1 MRTALLA
8 ALLTLAIPPVATAQV
23 ERYEVGR
30 RMKAFEAAWETTTD
44 AARKKRALAIV
55 SDATT
60 QFLTFRLGD
69 AARTLDEARF
79 ALMSDDPPA
88 AGERWLRSLC
98 AVPEKRLVDSAA
110 KELTVEVRQFYPVK
124 GGPPDGAKVTLCI
137 GTPLLGKPVK
147 VPLEKLPVTVAVPFP
162 ELGWKGDQYL
172 WMEARF
178 DGKRFPTSL
187 VGVSAFRDLAGCVK
201 SQDAVDSLLRHDD
214 LSKHPAGIELATIR
228 SRAKLLRN
236 LAGGECPE
244 NDVRIRDLTEEAG
257 WIGLT
262 GLFGGLYFAN
272 RPGDHSITVPTAKDK
287 STPCRVFVPKGL
299 DPKKP
304 VPVVVALHGMGGS
317 ENLFFEGYG
326 AGCVVKACEKRGWI
340 CVSPRGGLGFLSG
353 PPPVTDIVAK
363 LGERYPI
370 DPKRVFVVGHSMGAA
385 QAVELAQ
392 EHPGHFA
399 AVAALGG
406 GGRVRKPEAFAL
418 LPVFVGV
425 GEKDFA
431 NRGAKASRDA
441 IAKASGEKLTFKEYP
456 DVEHMVIVRAAVDD
470 VFAAFDAAA
479 K

>member
-1 MRTALLA
+1 MRTAVLTSLA
-8 ALLTLAIPPVATAQV
+8 LIALPGFASAQV

-30 RMKAFEAAWETTTD
+30 RMKAFEAAWEATTD

-69 AARTLDEARF
+69 AARTLDRATT
-79 ALMSDDPPA
+79 ALRTPDAASDEDSFVDSLAVVPA
-88 AGERWLRSLC
+88 A
-98 AVPEKRLVDSAA
+98 RLVDATQKSVGV
-110 KELTVEVRQFYPVK
+110 TVKRFYPTTTDVPK
-124 GGPPDGAKVTLCI
+124 SFRVRATL
-137 GTPLLGKPVK
+137 GNAVAAEPK
-147 VPLEKLPVTVAVPFP
+147 KLPATFEVGVEPVDGEETAINSRLGVQLAVDARTMLREVTVTRVARLA
-162 ELGWKGDQYL
+162 ERLAALKKAG
-172 WMEARF
+172 EAT
-178 DGKRFPTSL
+178 GEPT
-187 VGVSAFRDLAGCVK
+187 
-201 SQDAVDSLLRHDD
+201 
-214 LSKHPAGIELATIR
+214 IERATLATR
-228 SRAKLLRN
+228 AEVLQALADGQHFETDFPAAKLLTEAEAIVA
-236 LAGGECPE
+236 AGPKP
-244 NDVRIRDLTEEAG
+244 
-257 WIGLT
+257 
-262 GLFGGLYFAN
+262 YFTAE
-272 RPGDHSITVPTAKDK
+272 RPGQFWLTVPTGKTAT
-287 STPCRVFVPKGL
+287 TPCRILVPKGL

-340 CVSPRGGLGFLSG
+340 CVSPRGGLGFLGG
-353 PPPVTDIVAK
+353 PPPVTDLVAK

-370 DPKRVFVVGHSMGAA
+370 NAKRVFVVGHSMGAA

-392 EHPGHFA
+392 EHPGKFA

-406 GGRVRKPEAFAL
+406 GGKVRKPEAFAQ

-431 NRGAKASRDA
+431 NRGAKATRDA

-470 VFAAFDAAA
+470 VFAGFDAAA

>member
-1 MRTALLA
+1 MRTATLAVLTLLA
-8 ALLTLAIPPVATAQV
+8 WPSDAPAQV

-55 SDATT
+55 ADATT

-79 ALMSDDPPA
+79 ALQSDDPSSD
-88 AGERWLRSLC
+88 EVRWLLSLC

-110 KELTVEVRQFYPVK
+110 KELRVEVRQFYPVK

-137 GTPLLGKPVK
+137 GTPVLGKPVK
-147 VPLEKLPVTVAVPFP
+147 VPLGKLPANVAVPYP
-162 ELGWKGDQYL
+162 QLGWRGDQYL
-172 WMEARF
+172 WMEATI
-178 DGKRFPTSL
+178 DGKRIRTSL
-187 VGVSAFRDLAGCVK
+187 VGVSAFRDLADSLK
-201 SQDAVDSLLRHDD
+201 SQDAVDSLLRIDD
-214 LSKHPAGIELATIR
+214 LSKHRAGIELATLR
-228 SRAKLLRN
+228 SRAKLVRD
-236 LAGGECPE
+236 LAGGDYPE
-244 NDVRIRDLTEEAG
+244 TDVRIRKLAEEAG
-257 WIGLT
+257 WIGLN

-272 RPGDHSITVPTAKDK
+272 RPGDHSLTVPTAKDK

-304 VPVVVALHGMGGS
+304 VPIVVALHGMGGS

-353 PPPVTDIVAK
+353 PPPVTDILAK

-370 DPKRVFVVGHSMGAA
+370 DTKRVFVLGHSMGAA
-385 QAVELAQ
+385 QSIELAQ
-392 EHPGHFA
+392 EHPGKFA

-406 GGRVRKPEAFAL
+406 GGKVRKPEAFAG

-431 NRGAKASRDA
+431 NRGAKATRDA
-441 IAKASGEKLTFKEYP
+441 IAKVPGEKLTFKEYP

-470 VFAAFDAAA
+470 VFAVFDQAA